1 MRPDVEHVAK
11 SILDT
16 YKSWGRESTFEARQK
31 SWDAFLADEGSVK
44 RLEIFKIGALEA
56 AWIRPNNT
64 QHDGAIL
71 FAHGG
76 GFQIGSMVSH
86 AEIAARLA
94 DETGMR
100 VLIFNY
106 RLSPEYIFPAAL
118 EDTLTAYNYLTQKGY
133 RPNQISL
140 AGDSAGANLILG
152 LVQKLKAAEQDIP
165 NSMVL
170 LSPWTDMQLR
180 GASYETR
187 ADVDPIHQRG
197 LLARTSKV
205 YLGGHDP
212 ADPLVSPLNAELT
225 NFPATMIQVGDLE
238 TVLSD
243 AVDFAQR
250 LRTHGVSCELQVW
263 PDMIHVFQQFP
274 TALEEARE
282 SVQQISKFI
291 TNQFESQMA

>member
-1 MRPDVEHVAK
+1 MRPDVERVAN
-11 SILDT
+11 SVLDT

-31 SWDAFLADEGSVK
+31 SWDAFLADESSVK
-44 RLEIFKIGALEA
+44 RLETFSIGALEA
-56 AWIRPNNT
+56 AWIKPNDT
-64 QHDGAIL
+64 KRDGAIL

-76 GFQIGSMVSH
+76 GFQIGSMISH
-86 AEIAARLA
+86 SELAARLA

-118 EDTLTAYNYLTQKGY
+118 EDALTAYNYLTQNGY

-152 LVQKLKAAEQDIP
+152 LVQKLKATEQDMP
-165 NSMVL
+165 KSMVL

-180 GASYETR
+180 GESYETR
-187 ADVDPIHQRG
+187 AAVDPIHQRS
-197 LLARTSKV
+197 LLARTAKT

-225 NFPATMIQVGDLE
+225 DFPAAMIQVGDLE

-274 TALEEARE
+274 TALEEART
-282 SVQQISKFI
+282 SVQQLSKFI
-291 TNQFESQMA
+291 TTQFESQTA